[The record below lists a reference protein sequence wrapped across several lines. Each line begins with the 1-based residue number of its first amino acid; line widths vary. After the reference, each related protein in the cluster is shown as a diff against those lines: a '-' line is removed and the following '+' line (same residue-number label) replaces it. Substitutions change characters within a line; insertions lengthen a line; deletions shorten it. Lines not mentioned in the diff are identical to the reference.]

1 MKSRTKKI
9 QSRLV
14 GNAPRDVCEESFDD
28 IYATAMRYG

>member
-1 MKSRTKKI
+1 MEFLIQEI

-14 GNAPRDVCEESFDD
+14 GNAPRDVREESFDD